1 MRNNQRRLGKSAPG
15 SPAGPTPPSPLAAA
29 TNMSFAVPTEFV
41 ELPSQGKLYPED
53 HPLHQQETVEIR
65 FMTAK
70 DEDIISSE
78 SLIKKGLV
86 LNRLLTSLIIDDIDP
101 STLLIGDRNAI
112 LIAARISGYGS
123 EYDLSYRCT
132 GCFVT
137 SETKYDLKNA
147 LIEDNCLDSVFL
159 KRNDLLHDTKTQTF
173 DIKLPTSGVV
183 VGLKMLTGQD
193 EKVLI
198 GDEKEPKDNMV
209 TSMLATIISKVN
221 DESDPG
227 YINEFIE
234 SMPVKDSKFLRELY
248 PKLAPRV
255 RLVDDFVCPK
265 CYREEEMEVPLSAG
279 FFWPR

>member
-1 MRNNQRRLGKSAPG
+1 
-15 SPAGPTPPSPLAAA
+15 
-29 TNMSFAVPTEFV
+29 MSFAVPTEFV
-41 ELPSQGKLYPED
+41 ELPSQGKLYPEG

-78 SLIKKGLV
+78 SLIKKGIV
-86 LNRLLTSLIIDDIDP
+86 LNRLLASLIVDDIDS
-101 STLLIGDRNAI
+101 STLLVGDRNAI

-123 EYDLSYRCT
+123 EYELSYRCS

-147 LIEDNCLDSVFL
+147 LIEDNCLDGVFL
-159 KRNDLLHDTKTQTF
+159 KRNDLLHDTSTQTF
-173 DIKLPTSGVV
+173 DIKLPTSDVV

-193 EKVLI
+193 EKFLI
-198 GDEKEPKDNMV
+198 GDEKELKDNMV

-221 DESDPG
+221 DETDPG
-227 YINEFIE
+227 YINDFIE
-234 SMPVKDSKFLRELY
+234 SMPVKDSKFLRDLY